1 MSFLDLTKRYYSKLP
16 ERVRN
21 RLRFLKRPRTCIIHF
36 LVRFCSRNQVIEGPF
51 KGLYLNTS
59 DCYPPMLMGTYELE
73 LHDIF
78 NNWFKQNIKNLICI
92 GAAEGYYA
100 VGMAKR
106 DPTMKIIAYELDSH
120 QRSQL
125 AKVIHQNNASNVKV
139 LKCCT
144 QESLIKTLKD
154 ICSLTYIIC
163 DIEGGE
169 FELLDP
175 VRVPALKE
183 AVILV
188 EIHEEL
194 VNGCEEVIRRR
205 FVKSHKIFEVVNSIR
220 KLIDF
225 PSNFSA
231 LGNVLSDKTKLD
243 LLNEGRASTMKW
255 LVMEPYTNRH

>member
-1 MSFLDLTKRYYSKLP
+1 
-16 ERVRN
+16 
-21 RLRFLKRPRTCIIHF
+21 
-36 LVRFCSRNQVIEGPF
+36 
-51 KGLYLNTS
+51 
-59 DCYPPMLMGTYELE
+59 MLLGTYEQE

-78 NNWFKQNIKNLICI
+78 YNWFDHDLQNLICI

-106 DPTMKIIAYELDSH
+106 DPAINVIAYELDSY

-125 AKVIHQNNASNVKV
+125 AKVIRQNNVSNITV
-139 LKCCT
+139 LKRCT
-144 QESLIKTLKD
+144 QESLIETLSSVS
-154 ICSLTYIIC
+154 SLTYIIC

-231 LGNVLSDKTKLD
+231 LSTVLSDKTKLD

-255 LVMEPYTNRH
+255 LIMEPYTNRL